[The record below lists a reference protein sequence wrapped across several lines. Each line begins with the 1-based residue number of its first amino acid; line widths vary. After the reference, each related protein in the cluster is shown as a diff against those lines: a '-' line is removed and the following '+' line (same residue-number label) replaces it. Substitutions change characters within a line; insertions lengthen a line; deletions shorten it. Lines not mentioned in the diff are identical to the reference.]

1 MSHSKVET
9 PYYSVARY
17 RNSQHLDNDEKIG
30 KLISEN
36 CHDFENFV
44 VALTEKAAANSVPD
58 GPELAFAVQLI
69 EQAKDAFGRALI
81 HSVGTCKGVPFES
94 AVSESHVLVLEGCPF
109 KAGSKEMSHDPFE
122 RAVLASVPAARKE
135 SAE

>member
-36 CHDFENFV
+36 RHDFENFV

-81 HSVGTCKGVPFES
+81 HSVGTCKGVPFER
-94 AVSESHVLVLEGCPF
+94 AVSESH
-109 KAGSKEMSHDPFE
+109 GSKEMSHDPFE